1 MFFLIVA
8 SLLWA
13 FSFGLIKYT
22 LAGTNP
28 LVGAWIRLAI
38 SFLLFAPFMKRR
50 ADSRFTGRLA
60 IIGAVQYG
68 LMYAAYLQAY
78 EYLKAYEIVLFTVL
92 TPIYVVV
99 INDVVEKKFN
109 RLFFLCAMVASGAG
123 AYICLGWGDLHRIG
137 IGFLLMQVSNLCFAG
152 GQVAYRKMMGNSPMS
167 RDLKYFASLYG
178 GAVLLLTLIM
188 PVSLHAHDL
197 DFTTRQWLVLLYLGV
212 VPSGL
217 AFFLWNYGA
226 RKSKPGSFAVMNN
239 AKIPLGVI
247 ASLLVFG
254 ETPDL
259 SRLAV
264 GALLLFLAILL
275 SERGRSGSKK
285 VATQGDV

>member
-1 MFFLIVA
+1 MFFLVVA

-28 LVGAWIRLAI
+28 MVVAWIRLAL
-38 SFLLFAPFMKRR
+38 SFLVFVPFMKRR
-50 ADSRFTGRLA
+50 ADSRLTARLA
-60 IIGAVQYG
+60 MIGAVQYG

-78 EYLKAYEIVLFTVL
+78 SYLQAYEVALFTVL
-92 TPIYVVV
+92 TPLYVVL
-99 INDVVEKKFN
+99 INDIVEKKFN
-109 RLFFLCAMVASGAG
+109 RLFFLCAMAASGAG
-123 AYICLGWGDLHRIG
+123 AFICLGWGDLKRIG

-152 GQVAYRKMMGNSPMS
+152 GTVAYRKMMGDSPMR

-188 PVSLHAHDL
+188 PLSLNAGDL
-197 DFTTRQWLVLLYLGV
+197 DFTGMQWAVLLYLGL

-226 RKSKPGSFAVMNN
+226 RQSKSGTFAVMNN
-239 AKIPLGVI
+239 AKIPFGIV

-254 ETPDL
+254 ETADL

-264 GALLLFLAILL
+264 GALVLFLAILI
-275 SERGRSGSKK
+275 SERGPGQK
-285 VATQGDV
+285 VKE

>member
-28 LVGAWIRLAI
+28 LVVAWIRLAL
-38 SFLLFAPFMKRR
+38 SFLVFLPFLKSKG
-50 ADSRFTGRLA
+50 DGKLNVRLA
-60 IIGAVQYG
+60 MIGAVQYG

-78 EYLKAYEIVLFTVL
+78 EYLKAYEVVLFTVL
-92 TPIYVVV
+92 TPVYVTIMNDA
-99 INDVVEKKFN
+99 INKKFN

-123 AYICLGWGDLHRIG
+123 AFVCLAWGDPRRLG
-137 IGFLLMQVSNLCFAG
+137 LGFLLMQVSNLCFAG
-152 GQVAYRKMMGNSPMS
+152 GQVAYRKLMGKMPLHEDIRYYAMM
-167 RDLKYFASLYG
+167 YG
-178 GAVLLLTLIM
+178 GAVLLLSLIM
-188 PVSLHAHDL
+188 PISLGAADL
-197 DFTTRQWLVLLYLGV
+197 EFTRGQWLVLLYLGL

-217 AFFLWNYGA
+217 AFFLWNFGA
-226 RKSKPGSFAVMNN
+226 RRTKAGSLAVMNN
-239 AKIPLGVI
+239 AKIPFGVI

-254 ETPDL
+254 ESADV

-264 GALLLFLAILL
+264 GVLVMVLAVLA
-275 SERGRSGSKK
+275 SERGITAKAQMESE
-285 VATQGDV
+285 DD